1 MLKTENTNMNMSG
14 SIHQDDIVLAGVSG
28 NFNGNEDF
36 YLHVNVSNYAN
47 ILENKEIFFA
57 DLESFIEQM
66 LETIVDLKD

>member
-28 NFNGNEDF
+28 IFNGNEDF
-36 YLHVNVSNYAN
+36 YLHVNVSNYVN
-47 ILENKEIFFA
+47 VLENKEIFFA